1 MFNLVKKLLKIQDLQ
16 LIKKYRDLVSRA
28 WLRDLPNLVKQHP
41 EYMNTTQN
49 ILVLADDQVDQYIK
63 GHNHKLN
70 EKDIQMV
77 EELHML
83 KV

>member
-1 MFNLVKKLLKIQDLQ
+1 
-16 LIKKYRDLVSRA
+16 
-28 WLRDLPNLVKQHP
+28 
-41 EYMNTTQN
+41 MNTTQN

-77 EELHML
+77 EELICQGL
-83 KV
+83 IEKKFNAIFFTNGDSKIPEYAGFIQL